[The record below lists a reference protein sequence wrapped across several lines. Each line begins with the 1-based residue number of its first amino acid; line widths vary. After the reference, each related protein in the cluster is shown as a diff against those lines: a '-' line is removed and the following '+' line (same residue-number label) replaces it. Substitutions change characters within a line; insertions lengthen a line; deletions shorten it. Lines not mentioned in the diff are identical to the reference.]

1 MDTGTGIA
9 ADAQEH
15 IVAAA
20 ANVFATEA
28 TRQVTLKRVALEARL
43 PSAEVTERFDSTAD
57 LLSAVFASLSDE
69 LHAGFPDGEVPRHGG
84 DLDEAQRQ
92 LLDAIVMIST
102 RAVLDGFDPAQLR
115 GTFPMLD
122 RMAQQGVDDGHDERT
137 ARYRVFETLLLEFA
151 LRVFARPLA
160 DMCGL
165 DDESDHCLQHEVSR
179 LEMALHG
186 LPPVEPCG
194 QPL

>member
-20 ANVFATEA
+20 ARVFATEA

-43 PSAEVTERFDSTAD
+43 PAAAVTERFDSTAD
-57 LLSAVFASLSDE
+57 LLSNVFAHLSDE
-69 LHAGFPDGEVPRHGG
+69 LHARFPDGRVPRHGD
-84 DLDEAQRQ
+84 DLDTVQRE

-102 RAVLDGFDPAQLR
+102 RAVLDGYDPAQLR
-115 GTFPMLD
+115 ATFPMLD
-122 RMAQQGVDDGHDERT
+122 RMTQQGIDDGQDERT

-165 DDESDHCLQHEVSR
+165 DDETDRCLQHEVSR
-179 LEMALHG
+179 LEVALHQ
-186 LPPVEPCG
+186 LPPVEAC
-194 QPL
+194 LERL